1 MHYRRNNT
9 LFSPRH
15 DIFMP
20 AITPK
25 SSLLTSRVLAWPAWL
40 RLLAVAPAL
49 LLLWLAVLWASMET
63 APL

>member
-1 MHYRRNNT
+1 
-9 LFSPRH
+9 
-15 DIFMP
+15 MP

-25 SSLLTSRVLAWPAWL
+25 SSLLTSRVLAWSAWL

>member
-1 MHYRRNNT
+1 
-9 LFSPRH
+9 
-15 DIFMP
+15 MP